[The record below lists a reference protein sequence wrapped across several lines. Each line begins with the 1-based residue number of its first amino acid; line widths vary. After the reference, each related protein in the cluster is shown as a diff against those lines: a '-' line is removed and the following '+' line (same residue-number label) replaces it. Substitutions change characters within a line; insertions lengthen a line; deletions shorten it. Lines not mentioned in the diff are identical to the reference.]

1 VSSRK
6 GIEDYFMNLFKL
18 AVSRLA
24 TMTLTLAIVTGCGGN
39 LGVPYVPVAATNNRG
54 FVYVYRPAKH
64 KGSALN
70 LGVIITDEGQ
80 TPADQGTVVGFIEN
94 NGYVPLTALG
104 KTRITFPYAKKSV
117 DLDVEAGKSYYVRIA
132 VAPGMFDPP
141 ENGTIEL
148 VAEAAAR
155 PEIAEAKIQEHT
167 YRGK

>member
-1 VSSRK
+1 
-6 GIEDYFMNLFKL
+6 MTLLNLIGSNI
-18 AVSRLA
+18 V
-24 TMTLTLAIVTGCGGN
+24 TLTLALAIATGCGGN
-39 LGVPYVPVAATNNRG
+39 LGAPYSPVAATNSRG
-54 FVYVYRPAKH
+54 VVYVYRPAKH

-70 LGVIITDEGQ
+70 LGVIITDESR
-80 TPADQGTVVGFIEN
+80 TPADQGTMVGFIEN

-148 VAEAAAR
+148 VDEAAAR